1 MYNAFQGWAENS
13 TELEMRYDTV
23 IIGAGSAGSVLASR
37 LSEDAGRSVLL
48 LEAGPDYPDFER
60 LPDHIKYGVQPWYN
74 QAVADAHTWGYE
86 AQATPDRP
94 PFRLP
99 RGRVTGGSSA
109 INGQVFFRG
118 IPEDYDDWS
127 AAGNGEWSFLK
138 LLPYFRKME
147 NDLDFQGDDFHG
159 SDGPIPVR
167 RYNQD
172 ELLPVPTAFLE
183 ATQAAGFPF
192 THDMNHPESTG
203 VGYYALNRI
212 DGIRMSTALT
222 YLDMARHRLNLTIKA
237 DVLVRRVLVDGAT
250 AVGIEAE
257 SGGEIFRIDAGEVV
271 LCGGA
276 INSPQLLM
284 LSGVGPRAHLEE
296 VGVPL
301 VHHLPGVGQNLRD
314 HPAVFMLYESA
325 DPIPAD
331 SPALQVGMRYTTLG
345 SMYRNDMQMRP
356 LHVRTEHMPI
366 NFDVTSDI
374 TPTGFSIAL
383 QKALSSGEL
392 KLNSAD
398 PHQQPYVNYR
408 YLTEPFDRERL
419 RGAIRLCAE
428 LAESSAF
435 ADVGL
440 TRISPNDDELESD
453 DALDRWLLENVLT
466 QHHSSGT
473 CKMGPASDEMAVVD
487 QYGRVHGIDG
497 LRVVD
502 ASIMPDVI
510 RANTNVTTIMIAE
523 RISDWMGQC

>member
-1 MYNAFQGWAENS
+1 MYNAFQIQAFIAMEF
-13 TELEMRYDTV
+13 EMRYDTV

-127 AAGNGEWSFLK
+127 AAGNDEWSFLK

-159 SDGPIPVR
+159 SNGSIPVR

-203 VGYYALNRI
+203 VGYYALNRV

-222 YLDMARHRLNLTIKA
+222 YLQMARHRLNLTIRA
-237 DVLVRRVLVDGAT
+237 DVLARRVLFDGVRS
-250 AVGIEAE
+250 VGVEVE
-257 SGGEIFRIDAGEVV
+257 SGGEVFAIDADEVV
-271 LCGGA
+271 LSGGA
-276 INSPQLLM
+276 INSPQL
-284 LSGVGPRAHLEE
+284 
-296 VGVPL
+296 
-301 VHHLPGVGQNLRD
+301 
-314 HPAVFMLYESA
+314 
-325 DPIPAD
+325 
-331 SPALQVGMRYTTLG
+331 
-345 SMYRNDMQMRP
+345 
-356 LHVRTEHMPI
+356 
-366 NFDVTSDI
+366 
-374 TPTGFSIAL
+374 
-383 QKALSSGEL
+383 
-392 KLNSAD
+392 
-398 PHQQPYVNYR
+398 
-408 YLTEPFDRERL
+408 
-419 RGAIRLCAE
+419 
-428 LAESSAF
+428 
-435 ADVGL
+435 ADV
-440 TRISPNDDELESD
+440 I
-453 DALDRWLLENVLT
+453 
-466 QHHSSGT
+466 
-473 CKMGPASDEMAVVD
+473 
-487 QYGRVHGIDG
+487 GRRTARTFG
-497 LRVVD
+497 
-502 ASIMPDVI
+502 
-510 RANTNVTTIMIAE
+510 
-523 RISDWMGQC
+523 

>member
-1 MYNAFQGWAENS
+1 
-13 TELEMRYDTV
+13 MRYDTV
-23 IIGAGSAGSVLASR
+23 IVGAGSAGSTLASR
-37 LSEDAGRSVLL
+37 LSEDTGRSVLL
-48 LEAGPDYPDFER
+48 LEAGPDYPDFDR

-86 AQATPDRP
+86 AEATPNRP

-99 RGRVTGGSSA
+99 RGKVTGGSSA

-118 IPEDYDDWS
+118 IPEDYDDW
-127 AAGNGEWSFLK
+127 AVQGNDEWSFLN

-172 ELLPVPTAFLE
+172 ELLPVPRAFLE
-183 ATQAAGFPF
+183 ATQAAGFPY

-203 VGYYALNRI
+203 VGYYALNRV

-222 YLDMARHRLNLTIKA
+222 YLELARHRLNLTIRA
-237 DVLVRRVLVDGAT
+237 DVLVRRVLVDGT
-250 AVGIEAE
+250 KAVGLEAE
-257 SGGEIFRIDAGEVV
+257 SGGEVFRIDADEVV

-284 LSGVGPRAHLEE
+284 LSGIGPQAHLEE
-296 VGVPL
+296 VGVSPVL
-301 VHHLPGVGQNLRD
+301 DIPGVGQNLRD
-314 HPAVFMLYESA
+314 HPAVFMLFESA
-325 DPIPAD
+325 ERIPAD
-331 SPALQVGMRYTTLG
+331 SPALQVGMRYTTPG
-345 SMYRNDMQMRP
+345 SAYRNDMQLRP

-366 NFDVTSDI
+366 DFDITSDI

-383 QKALSSGEL
+383 QKALSVGEL
-392 KLNSAD
+392 RLNSSD

-408 YLTEPFDRERL
+408 YLTDPFDRERM
-419 RGAIRLCAE
+419 RGTIRLCVE
-428 LAESSAF
+428 LTESEAF
-435 ADVGL
+435 TGVGL
-440 TRISPNDDELESD
+440 TRITPDDDDLASD
-453 DALDRWLLENVLT
+453 DALDGWLLENVLT

-473 CKMGPASDEMAVVD
+473 CKMGPSSDAMAVVD
-487 QYGRVHGIDG
+487 QYGIVHGLEG

-523 RISDWMGQC
+523 RIADWMRQS

>member
-1 MYNAFQGWAENS
+1 
-13 TELEMRYDTV
+13 MRYDVV
-23 IIGAGSAGSVLASR
+23 IIGAGSAGSVLANR
-37 LSEDAGRSVLL
+37 LSADAARSVLL
-48 LEAGPDYPDFER
+48 LEAGPDYPDFAQ
-60 LPDHIKYGVQPWYN
+60 LPEHIKYGAMPWYH
-74 QAVADAHTWGYE
+74 QADIDAHTWGYQ

-94 PFRLP
+94 AFRLP
-99 RGRVTGGSSA
+99 RGKVTGGSSA

-118 IPEDYDDWS
+118 IPEDYDDW
-127 AAGNGEWSFLK
+127 AAQGNGEWSFLK

-167 RYNQD
+167 RYVQD
-172 ELLPVPTAFLE
+172 ELLAVPSAFLR

-203 VGYYALNRI
+203 VGYYPLNRV

-222 YLDMARHRLNLTIKA
+222 YLRPARHRLNLTIRA
-237 DVLVRRVLVDGAT
+237 DVLVRRVLFDGLR

-257 SGGEIFRIDAGEVV
+257 SGGEVFRIDSDEIV

-284 LSGVGPRAHLEE
+284 LSGVGNQEHLLEM
-296 VGVPL
+296 GIQP

-325 DPIPAD
+325 KPIPAD
-331 SPALQVGMRYTTLG
+331 APALQVGMRYTTPS
-345 SMYRNDMQMRP
+345 SMFRNDMQMRP

-366 NFDVTSDI
+366 NFDITSDI
-374 TPTGFSIAL
+374 MPTGFSIAL
-383 QKALSSGEL
+383 QKAVSWGEL
-392 KLNSAD
+392 KLNSSD
-398 PHQQPYVNYR
+398 PHQQPHINYR
-408 YLTEPFDRERL
+408 YLVDPFDRERL
-419 RGAIRLCAE
+419 RGAIRLCVE
-428 LAESSAF
+428 LTESDEF

-440 TRISPNDDELESD
+440 TRISPSD
-453 DALDRWLLENVLT
+453 DDLTSDDSLDRWLLDNVLT

-473 CKMGPASDEMAVVD
+473 CKMGPASDEMAVVS
-487 QYGRVHGIDG
+487 QYGEVHGIAG
-497 LRVVD
+497 LRVAD

-523 RISDWMGQC
+523 RIADWMAQR

>member
-1 MYNAFQGWAENS
+1 MQ
-13 TELEMRYDTV
+13 YDTV
-23 IIGAGSAGSVLASR
+23 IIGAGSAGSALASR
-37 LSEDAGRSVLL
+37 LSEDAGRSILL

-60 LPDHIKYGVQPWYN
+60 LPEHIKYGVLPWYH
-74 QAVADAHTWGYE
+74 QADVDEHTWGYQ
-86 AQATPDRP
+86 AQATPERP
-94 PFRLP
+94 SFRLP
-99 RGRVTGGSSA
+99 RGKVTGGSSA

-118 IPEDYDDWS
+118 IPEDYDDWA
-127 AAGNGEWSFLK
+127 AAGNYEWSFVK

-147 NDLDFQGDDFHG
+147 NDLDFHGDDFHG

-167 RYNQD
+167 RYSQD
-172 ELLPVPTAFLE
+172 DLLPVPKAFLR
-183 ATQAAGFPF
+183 ATQDAGFPF

-203 VGYYALNRI
+203 VGHYALNRI

-222 YLDMARHRLNLTIKA
+222 YLQMARHRLNLTVRA
-237 DVLVRRVLVDGAT
+237 DVLVRRILFDGAT
-250 AVGIEAE
+250 AVGVEAE
-257 SGGEIFRIDAGEVV
+257 CGGEVFRIDAGEVA
-271 LCGGA
+271 LCGGT

-284 LSGVGPRAHLEE
+284 LSGVGDREHLSE
-296 VGVPL
+296 VEVSL

-325 DPIPAD
+325 NPIPAD
-331 SPALQVGMRYTTLG
+331 APALQIGMRYTTPE
-345 SMYRNDMQMRP
+345 SQFRNDMQMRP

-392 KLNSAD
+392 KLNSSD
-398 PHQQPYVNYR
+398 PHDQPRVNYR
-408 YLTEPFDRERL
+408 YLTDPFDRERL
-419 RGAIRLCAE
+419 RGALRLCAE
-428 LAESSAF
+428 LTESSAF

-440 TRISPNDDELESD
+440 TRISPNDEDLASD
-453 DALDRWLLENVLT
+453 DALDRWLLDNVLT

-473 CKMGPASDEMAVVD
+473 CKMGPASDDMAVVN
-487 QYGRVHGIDG
+487 QFGEVHGLER

-523 RISDWMGQC
+523 RIADWMRQS

>member
-1 MYNAFQGWAENS
+1 
-13 TELEMRYDTV
+13 MRYDTV
-23 IIGAGSAGSVLASR
+23 IIGAGSAGSTLASR

-94 PFRLP
+94 AFRLP
-99 RGRVTGGSSA
+99 RGKVTGGSSA

-118 IPEDYDDWS
+118 IPEDYDDW
-127 AAGNGEWSFLK
+127 ATEGNDEWSFVK
-138 LLPYFRKME
+138 LLPFFRKME
-147 NDLDFQGDDFHG
+147 DDLDFHGDDFHG

-172 ELLPVPTAFLE
+172 ELLPVPKAFLE
-183 ATQAAGFPF
+183 ATQTAGFPF

-203 VGYYALNRI
+203 VGHFALNRV

-222 YLDMARHRLNLTIKA
+222 YLQMARHRLNLTIRA
-237 DVLVRRVLVDGAT
+237 DVMVRRIIFDGVR
-250 AVGIEAE
+250 AVGVEAE
-257 SGGEIFRIDAGEVV
+257 SGGEVFRIEAGEVV
-271 LCGGA
+271 LSGGA

-284 LSGVGPRAHLEE
+284 LSGVGPSEHLAEI
-296 VGVPL
+296 GVPL
-301 VHHLPGVGQNLRD
+301 VHNLPGVGQNLRD

-325 DPIPAD
+325 YPIPQDA
-331 SPALQVGMRYTTLG
+331 PALQIGMRYTTPG
-345 SMYRNDMQMRP
+345 SPYRNDMQMRP

-383 QKALSSGEL
+383 QKALSFGEL
-392 KLNSAD
+392 KLKSSD
-398 PHQQPYVNYR
+398 PHEQPYVNYR

-419 RGAIRLCAE
+419 RGALRLCAE
-428 LAESSAF
+428 LSESSAF

-440 TRISPNDDELESD
+440 TRITPTDDDLATD
-453 DALDRWLLENVLT
+453 DALDRWLLTNVLT

-473 CKMGPASDEMAVVD
+473 CKMGPASDEMAVVN
-487 QYGRVHGIDG
+487 QYGELHGLAG

-523 RISDWMGQC
+523 RIADWMRQG